1 MYVSLLKSIQSTKPI
16 NCYNCDSE
24 YDVRCRDPF
33 NWSSPEIHPPYI
45 SCNGCCIKWVLN
57 SKTPKE
63 IVRRSCITQYQVN
76 LFMVDRG
83 CMQERSK
90 TGHLCFCEEDLC
102 NRCIDFWVLKTFAK
116 YFFNLFETPEKC
128 VVTHE
133 NSFQKLVYYLI
144 AMFYKLKQNKKL
156 NAQQF
161 NK

>member
-1 MYVSLLKSIQSTKPI
+1 MKFGILIITMCLSVLELDARCCIPKPI

-102 NRCIDFWVLKTFAK
+102 NRCSTKVPNIVLLVFIT
-116 YFFNLFETPEKC
+116 LFYIIK
-128 VVTHE
+128 
-133 NSFQKLVYYLI
+133 
-144 AMFYKLKQNKKL
+144 
-156 NAQQF
+156 
-161 NK
+161 

>member
-1 MYVSLLKSIQSTKPI
+1 MIMCVTAKPI

-102 NRCIDFWVLKTFAK
+102 NRC
-116 YFFNLFETPEKC
+116 
-128 VVTHE
+128 
-133 NSFQKLVYYLI
+133 
-144 AMFYKLKQNKKL
+144 KL
-156 NAQQF
+156 NKLQKRLGKKFEYLLNYYKQSLIYILYYF
-161 NK
+161 LQ